1 MTTARKELDL
11 RPRYHAR
18 EFLGEI
24 GRGDEIVFGTD
35 DESRRLDA
43 PELTGAVK
51 RQHGVDPA
59 RNYLHR
65 RKGCE
70 ALSLGLAQPFIVAT
84 DPPARVEEQR
94 RRLYIGVCAE
104 PLQHLLAKREQ
115 PAEIGIGLR
124 PGGREHDAGEP

>member
-11 RPRYHAR
+11 CPRYQTR

-24 GRGDEIVFGTD
+24 CRGDKIVFGTD

-94 RRLYIGVCAE
+94 R
-104 PLQHLLAKREQ
+104 
-115 PAEIGIGLR
+115 
-124 PGGREHDAGEP
+124 